1 MQSHKRK
8 IEDDLTKRDEKDGRK
23 RRGKGNK
30 RRKGDRKLKHS
41 IKVRRNKVKKAGEK
55 PAIEGKT

>member
-1 MQSHKRK
+1 MEER
-8 IEDDLTKRDEKDGRK
+8 EGEKEIREE
-23 RRGKGNK
+23 RE
-30 RRKGDRKLKHS
+30 DRKLKHS